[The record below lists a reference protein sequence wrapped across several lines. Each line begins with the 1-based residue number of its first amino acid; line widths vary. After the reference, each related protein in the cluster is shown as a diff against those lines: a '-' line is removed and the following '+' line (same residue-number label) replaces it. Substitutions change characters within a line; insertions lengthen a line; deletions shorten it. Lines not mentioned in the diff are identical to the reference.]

1 MYDDSRR
8 AKEFL
13 LRLTGNEDL
22 SDFNCAECMK
32 IAEDQLLAEGKARGL
47 DVSQVHKDWLTE
59 FFAQGIPPTS
69 ATNSTVS

>member
-32 IAEDQLLAEGKARGL
+32 IAEDQLLAEGKARDL
-47 DVSQVHKDWLTE
+47 DVSQLHKDWLIE
-59 FFAQGIPPTS
+59 FFVQGIPPTS
-69 ATNSTVS
+69 ATSSTVS

>member
-32 IAEDQLLAEGKARGL
+32 IAEDQLLAEGQARDL
-47 DVSQVHKDWLTE
+47 DVSQLHKDWLTE
-59 FFAQGIPPTS
+59 FLAQGIPPTS